1 MIRQTHHSGSLAQNG
16 GDCMKDLHYRLETVD
31 QFTIFI
37 LIGLKL
43 FCFVSKDVENCVGGA
58 AILESLDGGMRSEV
72 YSCLFGIFGQGGIEN

>member
-1 MIRQTHHSGSLAQNG
+1 
-16 GDCMKDLHYRLETVD
+16 MKDLHYRLKTVD

-58 AILESLDGGMRSEV
+58 AILESLGGGMGGEV
-72 YSCLFGIFGQGGIEN
+72 YSCLFGIFGQGGIEI